1 MPNSSHNVV
10 STGQLVS
17 SASGIAPRIFGLWL
31 SQRTATQLDLHRGLS
46 YLQGGEYEWHDP
58 NNSKHHEIEIPCK
71 NPLVTGFVRS
81 VHCRPWTYESCHY
94 SLNSNWLTQ
103 FDLKMLEG
111 PHRYSCL
118 FFAGILW
125 RQRHCVLPWSEEAME
140 LCKLHPRSMILFLF
154 AWHVGKIR
162 QALAIAVARQFLRVD
177 GLFFHGNLIRLS
189 VEMCA
194 SPIKFLLGSWEA
206 MELEFSWI
214 LWQGGL
220 FCVAASA
227 ATCVL
232 NGCFAGGTSVLANL
246 YTE

>member
-10 STGQLVS
+10 SAGQLVS
-17 SASGIAPRIFGLWL
+17 SASGIAQRIFGLWR

-46 YLQGGEYEWHDP
+46 YLQGGEYEWHDS
-58 NNSKHHEIEIPCK
+58 NNSKHHEIPCK
-71 NPLVTGFVRS
+71 NPLVTGFVHS
-81 VHCRPWTYESCHY
+81 VHCRPWTYEPCHY

-103 FDLKMLEG
+103 FDLKMLDG

-154 AWHVGKIR
+154 AWHVDKIR

-177 GLFFHGNLIRLS
+177 GLFSHRNLIRHS

-206 MELEFSWI
+206 MELEFSRI

-232 NGCFAGGTSVLANL
+232 NGCFAGGTSVLSNL